1 MTGIVPTP
9 RDICQ
14 PGEPASP
21 ASRATLEA
29 PVERAGVGLHTG
41 RPCRARLDPAPCGH
55 GWTLNGAPLAALAL
69 ADATLATTLATP
81 TGPVATVEHLLAAL
95 AGRRIDDVA
104 ITIHGGEVPLLDGSA
119 APWAVALTA
128 RPHGGAR
135 DPLTLTAPIEVHDGD
150 RHLIATPA
158 PALHLD
164 VTIDF
169 PLLGRQRY
177 AAPLTDFDRAAPA
190 RTFGFA
196 ADLQALHAAGRAHGA
211 SLDNTLAYDPH
222 GRPLTP
228 HRLPDEP
235 ARHKW
240 IDLLGDL
247 ALLGRPLTAHIT
259 AHKPGHA
266 LHHRLI
272 AALRDLSAPPR
283 S

>member
-1 MTGIVPTP
+1 MPGIVPTP

-14 PGEPASP
+14 PGAP
-21 ASRATLEA
+21 RATLAA
-29 PVERAGVGLHTG
+29 PIERAGLGLHHG
-41 RPCRARLDPAPCGH
+41 RPCRARLEPAPVGH
-55 GWTLNGAPLAALAL
+55 GWTLNGAPLAALPI
-69 ADATLATTLATP
+69 ADAALATTLATP

-95 AGRRIDDVA
+95 AGRGIDDVA

-119 APWAVALTA
+119 APWADAITPHA
-128 RPHGGAR
+128 HGGAR
-135 DPLTLTAPIEVHDGD
+135 EVLTLTAPIEVHDGD

-177 AAPLTDFDRAAPA
+177 QAPLTAFAEAAPA

-196 ADLQALHAAGRAHGA
+196 AELAALHAAGRAHGA
-211 SLDNTLAYDPH
+211 TLDNTLAYDSH

-228 HRLPDEP
+228 HRFPDEP

-247 ALLGRPLTAHIT
+247 ALLGRPLHAHIT

-272 AALRDLSAPPR
+272 ARLRDLPAPPR